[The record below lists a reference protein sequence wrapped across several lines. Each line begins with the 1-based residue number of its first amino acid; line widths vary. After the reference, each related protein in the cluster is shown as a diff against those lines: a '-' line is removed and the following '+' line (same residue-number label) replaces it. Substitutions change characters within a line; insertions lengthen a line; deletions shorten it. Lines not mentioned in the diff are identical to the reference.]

1 MSLALIHEW
10 ENPGSYEK
18 GRDTEQGGA
27 VRVRQTTN
35 HFPNWNRISRHS
47 SVLTW
52 YSTGTNIWFKLLL
65 FYAGFFLLL
74 QYLILGI
81 LYLKYFNL
89 NNSTIQIF
97 QFYSDDSVFIKWK
110 VSYKSGVNI
119 PSHLLTRADRLVTYR
134 NIFNLIGETTLSRD
148 HQLQLQHQIQN
159 HRPSQHLEIFH
170 LKRFLDETRNS
181 IEWF

>member
-1 MSLALIHEW
+1 MNEKILGVMRKDATQSREGQWESGKLRTTSLIGTGYL
-10 ENPGSYEK
+10 
-18 GRDTEQGGA
+18 D
-27 VRVRQTTN
+27 
-35 HFPNWNRISRHS
+35 SRHS
-47 SVLTW
+47 SVLTR

-119 PSHLLTRADRLVTYR
+119 PSHLLTRADRLVTSR
-134 NIFNLIGETTLSRD
+134 NIFNLIGETTLSPD